1 MWLTDSSIG
10 RKVVMSVSGAA
21 LVLFLTFH
29 MAMNLVYIFSDEGY
43 NKVCEFL
50 GTNWYAL
57 AGTAALAF
65 LVVVHFIYAFILTIQ
80 NRKARGNVRYEITG
94 KQPVGF
100 AAKNM
105 LVLGIII
112 ICGLFFHLYHFWYNM
127 MFAELAESARQFE
140 ATDGAAWITFQFSHS
155 GVCVIYA
162 IWFAALWYH
171 ITHGIWSSMQTL
183 GLSGKVWLNR
193 WICTSKIWATIV
205 ALGFLA
211 VMVAGIVKA
220 GGFTGGLF

>member
-43 NKVCEFL
+43 NMVCEFL

-65 LVVVHFIYAFILTIQ
+65 LVVVHFIYAFILTAQ
-80 NRKARGNVRYEITG
+80 NRKARGNVRYEVSG

-105 LVLGIII
+105 LVLGIIV

-127 MFAELAESARQFE
+127 MFAELAGMEGAY
-140 ATDGAAWITFQFSHS
+140 APTDGAAWITYQFSHWY
-155 GVCVIYA
+155 VCVIYV
-162 IWFAALWYH
+162 IWFTALWWH

-183 GLSGKVWLNR
+183 GWSGKIWLDR
-193 WICTSKIWATIV
+193 WICISKIWAAIIW
-205 ALGFLA
+205 LGFMA
-211 VMVAGIVKA
+211 VMVAGIVKSC
-220 GGFTGGLF
+220 GCC

>member
-65 LVVVHFIYAFILTIQ
+65 LVVVHFIYAFILTAQ
-80 NRKARGNVRYEITG
+80 NRKARGNVRYEISG

-112 ICGLFFHLYHFWYNM
+112 VCGLFVHLYHFWYNM
-127 MFAELAESARQFE
+127 MFAELAESARQF
-140 ATDGAAWITFQFSHS
+140 APTDGAAWITFQFSHV
-155 GVCVIYA
+155 GVCIVYA
-162 IWFAALWYH
+162 IWFGALWYH
-171 ITHGIWSSMQTL
+171 ITHGIWSSMQTI
-183 GLSGKVWLNR
+183 GLSGKVWLDR
-193 WICTSKIWATIV
+193 WICISKIWAAV
-205 ALGFLA
+205 VVLGFLA

-220 GGFTGGLF
+220 GGFTGGIF